1 LAYYDAAVAARY
13 IRQPMHL
20 APARFDPA
28 VAPPGQFAIY
38 NALPGPKEL
47 FVLTAGHFEH
57 ATSATEDRELLSEL
71 RGFFGC
77 DEPRIPPPPQ
87 PSSES

>member
-1 LAYYDAAVAARY
+1 LANYDAAVAAKY

-20 APARFDPA
+20 ALARFDPA
-28 VAPPGQFAIY
+28 VAPPGLFAIY

-57 ATSATEDRELLSEL
+57 TESAAEDRELLSEL
-71 RGFFGC
+71 R
-77 DEPRIPPPPQ
+77 RT
-87 PSSES
+87 